1 MKILLKNAEVV
12 GFDKAGKYSVTNLQ
26 VKHSKKSVLTMSFLS
41 SALTGEVDKL
51 SIWVKDSA
59 TKIPCKLDD
68 LDTQKLTVS
77 DLIKAGI
84 VTLEAESEAPKKTK
98 EVKSWSL

>member
-1 MKILLKNAEVV
+1 MKILLKGATVS

-41 SALTGEVDKL
+41 NALTGDVDNL

-59 TKIPCKLDD
+59 TKIPCKMDD
-68 LDTQKLTVS
+68 LDTQKLSVS
-77 DLIKAGI
+77 ELIQAGI
-84 VTLEAESEAPKKTK
+84 VTLEAEKEVTKTK